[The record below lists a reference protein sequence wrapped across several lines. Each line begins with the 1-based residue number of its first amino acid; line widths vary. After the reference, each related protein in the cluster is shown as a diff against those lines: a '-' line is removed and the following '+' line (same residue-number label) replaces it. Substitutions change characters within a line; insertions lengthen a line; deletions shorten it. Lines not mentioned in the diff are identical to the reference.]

1 MLHSRTLS
9 LLTMALFI
17 GTGCASDST
26 AQPPGERPYIL
37 GGKLD
42 AGDLYPSAVMLSA
55 RRTSK
60 EVGDC
65 SGAVISPRRILTAAH
80 CVCLEK
86 PVPSALRS
94 ARTMIDGSV
103 CLKAVTV
110 TAALYG
116 RTPAE
121 KSYLGIK
128 IEPHPELKLFYDEN
142 GSLVFAE
149 SDLAVI
155 HLENPLPGIPTVDL
169 SEQEVAPGSAV
180 AMAGF
185 GDIDIQ
191 SQETS
196 RKRYFGR
203 TEIAQVEG
211 ELLRVLKAGVHA
223 YAGDSGGPCF
233 KWEEGRSRPMLVGI
247 IRGGSAPVY
256 STITSTAFPRNRE
269 WLKKIIRED
278 ISTP

>member
-1 MLHSRTLS
+1 M
-9 LLTMALFI
+9 
-17 GTGCASDST
+17 
-26 AQPPGERPYIL
+26 
-37 GGKLD
+37 
-42 AGDLYPSAVMLSA
+42 
-55 RRTSK
+55 
-60 EVGDC
+60 
-65 SGAVISPRRILTAAH
+65 
-80 CVCLEK
+80 EK
-86 PVPSALRS
+86 PVVPALRN
-94 ARTMIDGSV
+94 ARTVIDGSA

-110 TAALYG
+110 TTALYG

-121 KSYLGIK
+121 NSYPGIK
-128 IEPHPELKLFYDEN
+128 IEPHPELKLFYDEK
-142 GSLVFAE
+142 GDLVFAE
-149 SDLAVI
+149 SDLAII
-155 HLENPLPGIPTVDL
+155 HLESPLPGIPTVEL

-185 GDIDIQ
+185 GDINLQ

-223 YAGDSGGPCF
+223 YGGDSGGPCF
-233 KWEEGRSRPMLVGI
+233 KWEKGKSRPMLVGI
-247 IRGGSAPVY
+247 IRGGSAPAY

-278 ISTP
+278 LSTP